1 MIKVF
6 GLPLIISTF
15 PNGEL
20 NMAKIEEQALEHI
33 KNPNRPYSHIGIIT
47 FKYET
52 DADLMTLYFL
62 SQLPVIKSFVNTLDI
77 AYMPYSRMDR
87 GGYSSSDCT
96 LRYVAQMI
104 QSMNFKNI
112 TVCDPHS
119 DLTLAYLGTNATA
132 YYPFDGRIGDTASHS
147 KVIIM
152 FPDAGAQKRY
162 AGMEC
167 FKPYKQIVGNK
178 VRDFK
183 TGKIVSYEV
192 PEGALVKGKSVSI
205 IDDLCSYGGTFKLA
219 GDALRKFNPNFI
231 SLMVSHC
238 EKSIFKGVLFN
249 KDSPLDKIIT
259 TNSIIEVEDAINQ
272 PKLHIE
278 RIF

>member
-6 GLPLIISTF
+6 GLPLTISTF

-20 NMAKIEEQALEHI
+20 NMAKIEEQTLEHI
-33 KNPNRPYSHIGIIT
+33 KNPNHPYSHIGIIT

-77 AYMPYSRMDR
+77 VYMPYSRMDR

-96 LRYVAQMI
+96 LRHVAQMI
-104 QSMNFKNI
+104 QSMNFKKI

-119 DLTLAYLGTNATA
+119 DLTLAYLGINATA
-132 YYPFDGRIGDTASHS
+132 YYPFIKRIPVSPAPSL
-147 KVIIM
+147 VIL

-162 AGMEC
+162 AGMKC
-167 FKPYKQIVGNK
+167 FKDHKQIVGNK

-183 TGKIVSYEV
+183 TGKITSYEI
-192 PEGALVKGKSVSI
+192 PEGACVEDKFVTI
-205 IDDLCSYGGTFKLA
+205 VDDLCSYGGTFKLA
-219 GDALRKFNPNFI
+219 GDELKKFKPKSI
-231 SLMVSHC
+231 DLLVSHC
-238 EKSIFKGVLFN
+238 EKSIFKGVLFDAN
-249 KDSPLDKIIT
+249 SPIDIVVT
-259 TNSIIEVEDAINQ
+259 TNSIVDEADAINQ
-272 PKLHIE
+272 SKLVIE

>member
-1 MIKVF
+1 MIKIENQTPPF
-6 GLPLIISTF
+6 TTF

-20 NMAKIEEQALEHI
+20 NFKKIEEWAG
-33 KNPNRPYSHIGIIT
+33 YSINEDDGRIVQ
-47 FKYET
+47 FKYES
-52 DADLMTLYFL
+52 DADLIHLLMI
-62 SQLPVIKSFVNTLDI
+62 SRSPVFRSGPLHLNI

-87 GGYSSSDCT
+87 GGYSSSNCS
-96 LRYVAQMI
+96 LRTVGELIRAMEFDSI
-104 QSMNFKNI
+104 S
-112 TVCDPHS
+112 VCDPHS
-119 DLTLAYLGTNATA
+119 DLTLAYLGSNAEA
-132 YYPFDGRIGDTASHS
+132 YYPFDGRIGDTNSHS

-162 AGMEC
+162 AGMNC

-183 TGKIVSYEV
+183 TGKIISYEV
-192 PEGALVKGKSVSI
+192 PEGALVEGKSVSI

-238 EKSIFKGVLFN
+238 EKSIFKGVLFDE
-249 KDSPLDKIIT
+249 DSPLDRIIT
-259 TNSIIEVEDAINQ
+259 TNSIVEVEDAVNQ
-272 PKLHIE
+272 PKLHVE